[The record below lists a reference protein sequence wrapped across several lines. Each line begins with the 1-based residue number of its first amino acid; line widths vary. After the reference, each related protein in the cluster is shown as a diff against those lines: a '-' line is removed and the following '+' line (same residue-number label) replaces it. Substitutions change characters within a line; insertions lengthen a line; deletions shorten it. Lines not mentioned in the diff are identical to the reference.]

1 MSESRGDVGAGDL
14 FNEYQRQEK
23 QRLLPDP
30 RKQPNGND
38 PAEGQYNQIAWM
50 DLQFI
55 RNAEPAPR
63 RADRAKI
70 EC

>member
-1 MSESRGDVGAGDL
+1 MSESRGDVGAGDSM
-14 FNEYQRQEK
+14 QRW
-23 QRLLPDP
+23 LPDP
-30 RKQPNGND
+30 KKQPNGNVA
-38 PAEGQYNQIAWM
+38 AEGQYNPSSLM